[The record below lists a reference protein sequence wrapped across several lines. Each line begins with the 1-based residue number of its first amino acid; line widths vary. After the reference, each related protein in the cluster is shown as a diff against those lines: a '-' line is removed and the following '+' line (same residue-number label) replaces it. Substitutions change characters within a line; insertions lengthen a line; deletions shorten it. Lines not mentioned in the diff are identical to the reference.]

1 VLVQTPKAVYSN
13 NAKLFYRDE
22 AAMLKNRI
30 NRIEVKNY
38 RSLGDVAVDLEDL
51 TVLVGPNGSGKSN
64 FLDVLRFVRDAL
76 VLGLDA
82 ALINHE
88 RGGIGRLRRYS
99 FKGRPYDVVVRLHLT
114 IEGQKCEYNF
124 TLGSET
130 RNQYTVKSEHCLIGE
145 NGYERGKDYV
155 RTSLPGITPLV
166 QERNLFLPLI
176 NNYPP
181 FDGLYAFL
189 AKMGFYSI
197 YPNNLRGPQR
207 PGNLYPLEEDGKN
220 LATFLREL
228 INRGNEAWQSE
239 FYSSLAQLVLGI
251 LPKNSISVDQ
261 VSGFLVIR
269 IKHEGGAIFDL
280 NLESDGTIRL
290 LGLLAA
296 IYQTPPLSLLS
307 IEEPELFIHDRAMA
321 ILRDI
326 LLEASV
332 RSQVLLTTHNSFLI
346 GKFPPESLRIVKK
359 IEGNS
364 RIGPIA
370 NNQLS
375 VIRQQLFNAGELLHI
390 EDLEGD
396 YEEQ

>member
-1 VLVQTPKAVYSN
+1 
-13 NAKLFYRDE
+13 
-22 AAMLKNRI
+22 MLKNRI

-99 FKGRPYDVVVRLHLT
+99 AKGRPYDVVVRLYLT
-114 IEGQKCEYNF
+114 VEGQRCEYNF

-130 RNQYTVKSEHCLIGE
+130 RNQYTVKSEHCVIGE
-145 NGYERGKDYV
+145 DSYERGKDYV
-155 RTSLPGITPLV
+155 ITSLAGITPVV

-189 AKMGFYSI
+189 ANMGFYSI

-207 PGNLYPLEEDGKN
+207 PGNSYPLEEDGKN
-220 LATFLREL
+220 LATCLREFVSRPHE
-228 INRGNEAWQSE
+228 NWQSV
-239 FYSSLAQLVLGI
+239 FYSSLAQLVPGI
-251 LPKNSISVDQ
+251 LPTNSISVDQ
-261 VSGFLVIR
+261 VGSYLVIR
-269 IKHEGGAIFDL
+269 IKHEGRAIFDVA
-280 NLESDGTIRL
+280 LESDGTLRL
-290 LGLLAA
+290 LGLLTA
-296 IYQTPPLSLLS
+296 IYQAPPLSLLS
-307 IEEPELFIHDRAMA
+307 IEEPESLIHDRAMA
-321 ILRDI
+321 ILCDI
-326 LLEASV
+326 LVEASV
-332 RSQVLLTTHNSFLI
+332 RSQVLLTTHNSYLI

-359 IEGNS
+359 VEGNS
-364 RIGPIA
+364 RIGAIA
-370 NNQLS
+370 NNQLA
-375 VIRQQLFNAGELLHI
+375 VIRQKLFNAGELLHI
-390 EDLEGD
+390 EDLEGE